1 MKRLVL
7 DLPLSTLEAM
17 GFGPPRESQV
27 ELLST
32 YILRSDRRTM
42 TQVARVRI
50 KDPAMTVGE
59 LLSNPLVVS
68 GKLLRR
74 EGDTWVLLVT
84 LRTTRAMQQLFQPFP
99 DIFLDH
105 PMEVR
110 RGKLRVTLVGEE
122 ASLRRLVEI
131 ARGLKYQ
138 FDIVRF
144 DTIGAGPADPMA
156 ALTHK
161 QQRVLRTAYEMGYFE
176 SPKKVRLEE
185 LARLFGEDRSNVMA
199 VLRRAQKNLLHSVL
213 Q

>member
-50 KDPAMTVGE
+50 KDPAMTLGE
-59 LLSNPLVVS
+59 LFSNPLVVS
-68 GKLLRR
+68 GKLLRM
-74 EGDTWVLLVT
+74 EGDLWVLLVT
-84 LRTTRAMQQLFQPFP
+84 LRTTRPMRELLQPFP
-99 DIFLDH
+99 DIYLDH
-105 PMEVR
+105 PMEVH
-110 RGKLRVTLVGEE
+110 RGKLRVTLVGEA
-122 ASLRRLVEI
+122 ASLQRLVEI

-144 DTIGAGPADPMA
+144 ENLDVGSSNPMA
-156 ALTHK
+156 ALTNK

-185 LARLFGEDRSNVMA
+185 LAKLFGEDRSNVMA
-199 VLRRAQKNLLHSVL
+199 VLRRAQKNLLRAVL